1 MRTSKAADLYVV
13 TFNLKSNHRG
23 NSLPVIY
30 GSCEELGNGDPAKG
44 ITLEPVE
51 GLYNYQV
58 KIGFKK
64 PIQADQF
71 WYSYC
76 FKPTFGAFVAET
88 VARRFLPK
96 LEADATIYD
105 SVYKVT
111 AVSDLVVHFRIRCH
125 TSYGQSVYVCGAS
138 PELGEWNPEKAV
150 CLFDEGVED
159 YWSGSVRFPLSADPR
174 KIEYKYF
181 RCYGKD
187 SIEWEPEQNHVLDVA
202 GVSSP
207 GVIEVV
213 DTFRWGD
220 AVLDAFTRSAFV
232 DVVNRRENK
241 DKNRLPLSPND
252 VAPGSVRVHFSVL
265 CPYVKTHQ
273 KLVLVGSSKEM
284 GEWDVEKGTEMSDY
298 DFPFWHAE
306 KILKREDMPFDFKY
320 VIVPE
325 KKQTEEEDEEE
336 EAEVEAIWESENN
349 RYCPPVT
356 VDSVDESYPVVL
368 YVSSWFSCPS
378 KDFFKGLGI
387 YAPVF
392 SLRTDTS
399 CGIGQYDDIKQLVD
413 FCNKVGASLI
423 QLLPIND
430 TTDKG
435 LWEDSYPYRQ
445 VSCFAL
451 HPIYI
456 NLLDITDDLSDD
468 LRDDINRAKWSFEQ
482 KREVDYP
489 VVFEYKSK
497 MLKKIFALVEPTL
510 VDDEKFAAFIE
521 AESEWLKP
529 YALYCYLRDKYGTS
543 DFHSWPEHSSV
554 TSRDV
559 QLLCAKLEKE
569 LTYTYWLQYVCD
581 KQFKGAREY
590 ANEHG
595 VILKGDLPIGVFL
608 NSCECWAWPKNFRLD
623 MCAGAPPDAFASD
636 GQNWGFPTYDW
647 DYMEQDDYKWWRL
660 RLQRMA
666 QLFNALRVDHVL
678 GFFRIWEI
686 PRATCVRGMLG
697 HFFPALP
704 VSRDELA
711 QRGLWDID
719 RYVRPYVR
727 WHLIRDKFGADA
739 VEVAHKYFNSRDL
752 DPSDDFYNF
761 KEEYNTEKKIDAALQ
776 KEFADDPAKLKHYRT
791 CLFQLLGDVMLI
803 PDANIANHYH
813 VRTEVTI
820 EHIEDTPYGPREFG
834 SPSWLEL
841 PEPQK
846 SAMKELYTDFT
857 YRRQTGMWISKAC
870 KKLDVLKN
878 TTKMLICAED
888 LGQINEGIIGT
899 LNSMG
904 LLSLRVQRMSKDPK
918 TTFDEAHTWPYLSVA
933 CPATHDMSSIRGWWE
948 ENRNEIM
955 EFWSTQLW
963 RHDACPATCEPWV
976 LEMIIRQHLW
986 SESMWCIFLLQDLTD
1001 LNPYFRRQDP
1011 VDERI
1016 NIPADPNH
1024 HWRYRYP
1031 YTLSELCDNCDLV
1044 GQLRAMVEDSHRI

>member
-1 MRTSKAADLYVV
+1 MSKQGDLYVV

-23 NSLPVIY
+23 DALPVIY
-30 GSCEELGNGDPAKG
+30 GSCAELGSGDPAKG
-44 ITLEPVE
+44 VPLEPVD
-51 GLYNYQV
+51 GPYTYQV
-58 KIGFKK
+58 KVQFRQ
-64 PIQADQF
+64 PVAADEV

-76 FKPTFGAFVAET
+76 FRPSFGAIVPES

-96 LEADATIYD
+96 LDADATLYD

-111 AVSDLVVHFRIRCH
+111 AVGDLVIHFRIRCH
-125 TSYGQSVYVCGAS
+125 TSYGQSLYVCGDA
-138 PELGEWNPEKAV
+138 PELGAWDPEKAI

-159 YWSGSVRFPLSADPR
+159 YWSGSVRFPLSDEPR

-187 SIEWEPEQNHVLDVA
+187 SIEWEPEQNHVIEVER
-202 GVSSP
+202 VTSP
-207 GVIEVV
+207 AIIEVV

-232 DVVNRRENK
+232 DVVNRRDDK
-241 DKNRLPLSPND
+241 DEKRMPLAPND
-252 VAPGSVRVHFSVL
+252 VAPGMVRVHFSVL
-265 CPYVKTHQ
+265 CPYVKNGQ

-284 GEWDVEKGTEMSDY
+284 GEWHVENGTEMSDY
-298 DFPFWHAE
+298 DFPYWHAE
-306 KILKREDMPFDFKY
+306 KVLRREDMPFDFKY
-320 VIVPE
+320 VIVP
-325 KKQTEEEDEEE
+325 KKSADEEE
-336 EAEVEAIWESENN
+336 EETEVEAIWESENN

-356 VDSVDESYPVVL
+356 VKLVDESYPVVL
-368 YVSSWFSCPS
+368 FVSSWFACPS

-392 SLRTDTS
+392 SLRTETS

-435 LWEDSYPYRQ
+435 QWEDSYPYRQ

-451 HPIYI
+451 HPVYI
-456 NLLDITDDLSDD
+456 NLLEIVEELPDE
-468 LRDDINRAKWSFEQ
+468 LRDDINRAKWTFEQ

-489 VVFEYKSK
+489 VVFEYKMG
-497 MLKKIFALVEPTL
+497 MLKKIFALVQPTL
-510 VDDEKFAAFIE
+510 AADKEFEQFVASE
-521 AESEWLKP
+521 AEWLKP
-529 YALYCYLRDKYGTS
+529 YALYCYLRDKYNTS
-543 DFHSWPEHSSV
+543 DFRTWPEHSVV
-554 TSRDV
+554 TSREV
-559 QLLCAKLEKE
+559 QLLCERFAKE
-569 LTYTYWLQYVCD
+569 LSFTYWLQYICD
-581 KQFKGAREY
+581 KQFKEARQY

-608 NSCECWAWPKNFRLD
+608 NSCECWAWPRNFRLD

-647 DYMEQDDYKWWRL
+647 DYMEQDGYNWWKLRL
-660 RLQRMA
+660 RRMA

-711 QRGLWDID
+711 SRGLWDID

-727 WHLIRDKFGADA
+727 WHLIRDKFGAEA
-739 VEVAHKYFNSRDL
+739 EEVARKYFNSRDL
-752 DPSDDFYNF
+752 DPSDDYYNF
-761 KEEYNTEKKIDAALQ
+761 KEDYNTEKKIDAALR
-776 KEFADDPAKLKHYRT
+776 KEFANDEQKLNHYRT

-841 PEPQK
+841 PEPQR
-846 SAMKELYTDFT
+846 SAMKELYIDFT

-878 TTKMLICAED
+878 TTNMLICAED
-888 LGQINEGIIGT
+888 LGQINEAIIGT
-899 LNSMG
+899 LSGMG

-948 ENRNEIM
+948 ENQQQTQRFYNTMLGHYGAAPTSATAEICEEVVRNHLYSNSILCILSLQD
-955 EFWSTQLW
+955 WLSIDQKW
-963 RHDACPATCEPWV
+963 RHPNAQE
-976 LEMIIRQHLW
+976 
-986 SESMWCIFLLQDLTD
+986 
-1001 LNPYFRRQDP
+1001 
-1011 VDERI
+1011 ERI
-1016 NIPADPNH
+1016 NVPANPRH
-1024 HWRYRYP
+1024 YWRYRMHL
-1031 YTLSELCDNCDLV
+1031 TLEQLMKADSLNSKIKELIELT
-1044 GQLRAMVEDSHRI
+1044 GRKG